1 MIHKERGREARAL
14 FFLFLLRSGVE
25 IIAFTVP
32 RATSSKR
39 TSTRAISKSRERVKQ
54 KAATRRSVT
63 ADCERKF
70 SIR

>member
-1 MIHKERGREARAL
+1 MIRKERGREARAL

-39 TSTRAISKSRERVKQ
+39 TSTRAISKNRER
-54 KAATRRSVT
+54 
-63 ADCERKF
+63 
-70 SIR
+70 